1 MLSSIKRGLKPGKKR
16 QSRKEERWVE
26 QAF

>member
-1 MLSSIKRGLKPGKKR
+1 VLVKRDLKLAKKG
-16 QSRKEERWVE
+16 QNRKRERCVG